1 LFKVVAPKPPG
12 DNTRSDQRHFE
23 MVVDASAT
31 PRNIPNIRNISVTY
45 IAGSGCNNQRAM
57 I

>member
-1 LFKVVAPKPPG
+1 
-12 DNTRSDQRHFE
+12 